1 MENSPWK
8 IIFIATGSSLL
19 LLFLVYIIVLPKGL
33 HNEAPTDRIANFK
46 NTHVAGH
53 EKGVKQWE
61 FYAKS
66 GWVDKDRQT
75 TYLEDVTMGSIYKDG
90 DLITK
95 NLVAP
100 KVKAFPNTKA
110 IEAYGEGKTRLSAE
124 IAFMEKK
131 NNEERKFA
139 KVYAESLKYN
149 PSTKTTTIAGNVRVK
164 DPSMSLRAN
173 QMIIDNEKE
182 MSDLSEKV
190 YVNRK
195 DITLSCNNMHYDS
208 KDERVEARGDVRST
222 IKGKQK
228 TNLNADFVQLFVDTT
243 KDVNANGNV
252 EVVQGK
258 KTAVANSLFYNKST
272 EVIMLS
278 GEVKAVISKGR
289 ALLKEDTIGKLHNPD
304 ARKLLEEKTFISSD
318 NLDLSTKN
326 GDALASGNVV
336 VTQSS
341 REARSNV
348 ADYSDATESIIL
360 TDNVYLK
367 KDKAWVKCRKINI
380 SVKNETFT
388 AIGSVEA
395 EFKIWK

>member
-1 MENSPWK
+1 
-8 IIFIATGSSLL
+8 
-19 LLFLVYIIVLPKGL
+19 
-33 HNEAPTDRIANFK
+33 
-46 NTHVAGH
+46 
-53 EKGVKQWE
+53 
-61 FYAKS
+61 
-66 GWVDKDRQT
+66 
-75 TYLEDVTMGSIYKDG
+75 
-90 DLITK
+90 
-95 NLVAP
+95 
-100 KVKAFPNTKA
+100 
-110 IEAYGEGKTRLSAE
+110 
-124 IAFMEKK
+124 
-131 NNEERKFA
+131 
-139 KVYAESLKYN
+139 
-149 PSTKTTTIAGNVRVK
+149 
-164 DPSMSLRAN
+164 
-173 QMIIDNEKE
+173 MIIDNEKE
-182 MSDLSEKV
+182 MSDLSDKV